1 MVEIFDPSKGR
12 FIVQDL
18 VGEVSLGAVDVE
30 CILALEN
37 HGLSAEGILG
47 EEGEDVKD
55 RVPPQFLSKTTGN
68 IVIDDLIVDITKNKS
83 ADVDFLRR
91 VVLMLLGIVLAPM
104 SSKTVPKQYY
114 ALVDD
119 VNRISKIN
127 WNAFTLRVQ
136 LDCLRNV
143 RKGKHLRQWPR
154 GNLALLQYLYWE
166 KVQPLEGECAFNPSL
181 SIEPLMRNWT
191 EAAASRRDK
200 FDYDHGRGRGNI
212 KIEDNITKEYRAQER
227 KVPEPEKPKM
237 KHAVGAAKKSKLT
250 SNADEMMNLIMKRC
264 MDYIR
269 SQMKEIPEQVAE
281 RLLEKLNQNGV
292 MYKPAAAAASG
303 NNDADLEVDS
313 FENGPPAKKEFVYKD
328 DSDGLEPVI
337 DLTQPDEPVGNQ
349 NNDDEEKIPAKLNVD
364 KTTKPTDECGATPE
378 NPWIVGNS
386 PRAESSDIDI
396 SASSIDRMVGKSKG
410 KKSAATAKEDD
421 VISGKRRRTVPKKF
435 ESPFKLDKPGK
446 RSARGTKP
454 SGNTTATRAL
464 FSDNDMEGSV
474 KDDLTPELIDAAVA
488 FVEAAARSEKNMT
501 KRVYYNERG
510 TSVTVESIRPIID
523 AYQTHLALRV
533 GHDRHLCP
541 AWRSKYLV
549 DRAKARDNPKPSK
562 YNMDSALSRAG
573 AVRRVLDE
581 YTVRDKSFIPLNVG
595 NTHWITVVMHN
606 RKKEFRVFDSLYP
619 LEFSHD
625 TVKALR
631 LAIAIDMEEANRIT
645 PGKYP
650 DVTKWPIIPQID
662 MPLQED
668 GNSCGLF
675 VIEIME
681 HWDGDRWTAD
691 FTQGTVNA
699 RRRRLIAELVLSPTN
714 TLECVKNKIRDIAK
728 KRKA

>member
-30 CILALEN
+30 CILAFEN
-37 HGLSAEGILG
+37 HGLSAVGILG

-55 RVPPQFLSKTTGN
+55 RVPPQFLSKTIGN
-68 IVIDDLIVDITKNKS
+68 IVIDVLIVDITKNKS
-83 ADVDFLRR
+83 ADDDFLRR
-91 VVLMLLGIVLAPM
+91 VVLVLLGTVLAPM

-119 VNRISKIN
+119 VKRISKIN
-127 WNAFTLRVQ
+127 WNAFTLRVL
-136 LDCLRNV
+136 LDCLRN
-143 RKGKHLRQWPR
+143 
-154 GNLALLQYLYWE
+154 YLYWE

-181 SIEPLMRNWT
+181 SMEPLMRNWT

-237 KHAVGAAKKSKLT
+237 KPAVGAAKKSKLA

-292 MYKPAAAAASG
+292 RYKPAAAAASG

-313 FENGPPAKKEFVYKD
+313 FEN
-328 DSDGLEPVI
+328 EPVI
-337 DLTQPDEPVGNQ
+337 DLTQPDEPVVNQ
-349 NNDDEEKIPAKLNVD
+349 NNDDEEKTPAKLNVD

-446 RSARGTKP
+446 RSAR
-454 SGNTTATRAL
+454 AL

-510 TSVTVESIRPIID
+510 TSVTVESIQP
-523 AYQTHLALRV
+523 THLALRV

-573 AVRRVLDE
+573 AVCRVLDE

-606 RKKEFRVFDSLYP
+606 LKKEFRVFDSLYP
-619 LEFSHD
+619 LEFSLD

-631 LAIAIDMEEANRIT
+631 LAIAIDMAEANLIT

-675 VIEIME
+675 VIEVME
-681 HWDGDRWTAD
+681 RWDGDRWTAD

-699 RRRRLIAELVLSPTN
+699 RRRRLVAELVLSPTN

-728 KRKA
+728 KSKA

>member
-1 MVEIFDPSKGR
+1 
-12 FIVQDL
+12 
-18 VGEVSLGAVDVE
+18 
-30 CILALEN
+30 
-37 HGLSAEGILG
+37 
-47 EEGEDVKD
+47 
-55 RVPPQFLSKTTGN
+55 
-68 IVIDDLIVDITKNKS
+68 
-83 ADVDFLRR
+83 
-91 VVLMLLGIVLAPM
+91 M
-104 SSKTVPKQYY
+104 SSKTIPKQYY

-119 VNRISKIN
+119 VKRISKIN
-127 WNAFTLRVQ
+127 WNAFTLRVL

-181 SIEPLMRNWT
+181 SMEPLMRNWT

-227 KVPEPEKPKM
+227 K
-237 KHAVGAAKKSKLT
+237 
-250 SNADEMMNLIMKRC
+250 
-264 MDYIR
+264 
-269 SQMKEIPEQVAE
+269 

-313 FENGPPAKKEFVYKD
+313 FEND
-328 DSDGLEPVI
+328 PVI
-337 DLTQPDEPVGNQ
+337 DLTQPDKPVVNQ
-349 NNDDEEKIPAKLNVD
+349 NNDDEEKTPAKLNVD

-396 SASSIDRMVGKSKG
+396 SAGSIDGMVGKSKG
-410 KKSAATAKEDD
+410 EKSAATAKEDD

-446 RSARGTKP
+446 RSAR
-454 SGNTTATRAL
+454 AL

-474 KDDLTPELIDAAVA
+474 KDDLTPELIDASVV

-606 RKKEFRVFDSLYP
+606 LKKEFRVFDSLYP
-619 LEFSHD
+619 LEFSLD

-631 LAIAIDMEEANRIT
+631 LAIAIDMEEANHIT

-675 VIEIME
+675 VIEVME
-681 HWDGDRWTAD
+681 RWDGDRWTAD

-699 RRRRLIAELVLSPTN
+699 RRRRLVAELVLSPTN

-728 KRKA
+728 KSKA

>member
-18 VGEVSLGAVDVE
+18 VDEVSLGAVDVE

-68 IVIDDLIVDITKNKS
+68 IIIDDLIVDITKNKS
-83 ADVDFLRR
+83 ADDDFLRR
-91 VVLMLLGIVLAPM
+91 VVLVLLGTVLAPM

-119 VNRISKIN
+119 VKRISKIN
-127 WNAFTLRVQ
+127 WNAFTLRVL

-143 RKGKHLRQWPR
+143 RIGKHLRQWPR
-154 GNLALLQYLYWE
+154 GNLALLPYLYWE

-181 SIEPLMRNWT
+181 SMEPLMRNWT

-200 FDYDHGRGRGNI
+200 FDYDQGRGRGNI

-237 KHAVGAAKKSKLT
+237 KPAVGAAKKSKLA
-250 SNADEMMNLIMKRC
+250 SNADEMMNLIMKRR

-292 MYKPAAAAASG
+292 MYEPAAAAASG

-313 FENGPPAKKEFVYKD
+313 FENGPPGKKEFVYKD
-328 DSDGLEPVI
+328 DSDGLEPVN
-337 DLTQPDEPVGNQ
+337 DLTQPDEPVVNQ
-349 NNDDEEKIPAKLNVD
+349 NNDDEEKTPAKLNVD

-396 SASSIDRMVGKSKG
+396 SASSIDRMV
-410 KKSAATAKEDD
+410 
-421 VISGKRRRTVPKKF
+421 
-435 ESPFKLDKPGK
+435 
-446 RSARGTKP
+446 
-454 SGNTTATRAL
+454 AL
-464 FSDNDMEGSV
+464 FSDNDMEGSI

-510 TSVTVESIRPIID
+510 TCVTVESIRPIID
-523 AYQTHLALRV
+523 AYQTHLALCV

-581 YTVRDKSFIPLNVG
+581 YTVRDK
-595 NTHWITVVMHN
+595 
-606 RKKEFRVFDSLYP
+606 
-619 LEFSHD
+619 
-625 TVKALR
+625 R

-662 MPLQED
+662 MPLQEG

-675 VIEIME
+675 VIEVME

-728 KRKA
+728 KSKA

>member
-1 MVEIFDPSKGR
+1 
-12 FIVQDL
+12 
-18 VGEVSLGAVDVE
+18 
-30 CILALEN
+30 
-37 HGLSAEGILG
+37 
-47 EEGEDVKD
+47 
-55 RVPPQFLSKTTGN
+55 
-68 IVIDDLIVDITKNKS
+68 
-83 ADVDFLRR
+83 
-91 VVLMLLGIVLAPM
+91 M
-104 SSKTVPKQYY
+104 STKTVPKQYY

-119 VNRISKIN
+119 VKRISKIN
-127 WNAFTLRVQ
+127 WNAFTLRVL
-136 LDCLRNV
+136 LDCLHNV

-181 SIEPLMRNWT
+181 SMEPLMRNWT

-200 FDYDHGRGRGNI
+200 FDYDQGRGRGNI
-212 KIEDNITKEYRAQER
+212 KIEDNITKEYRAPEH

-237 KHAVGAAKKSKLT
+237 KPAVGAAKKSKLA
-250 SNADEMMNLIMKRC
+250 SNADEMMNLIMKWC

-313 FENGPPAKKEFVYKD
+313 FENGPPEKKEFVYKD
-328 DSDGLEPVI
+328 DSDGLEP
-337 DLTQPDEPVGNQ
+337 
-349 NNDDEEKIPAKLNVD
+349 LNVD
-364 KTTKPTDECGATPE
+364 KTMKPTDECGATPE

-396 SASSIDRMVGKSKG
+396 STSSIDRMVGKSKG

-446 RSARGTKP
+446 RSA
-454 SGNTTATRAL
+454 RAL

-523 AYQTHLALRV
+523 AYQTHLVLRV

-573 AVRRVLDE
+573 AVRRFLDE

-595 NTHWITVVMHN
+595 NTYWITVVMHN

-619 LEFSHD
+619 LEFSLD

-631 LAIAIDMEEANRIT
+631 LAIAIDIEEANCIT
-645 PGKYP
+645 TRG
-650 DVTKWPIIPQID
+650 
-662 MPLQED
+662 
-668 GNSCGLF
+668 
-675 VIEIME
+675 
-681 HWDGDRWTAD
+681 R
-691 FTQGTVNA
+691 GTVNA
-699 RRRRLIAELVLSPTN
+699 RRRHLIAELVLSPTN
-714 TLECVKNKIRDIAK
+714 TLECVKNKICDIAK
-728 KRKA
+728 KSKA

>member
-83 ADVDFLRR
+83 ADDYFLRR
-91 VVLMLLGIVLAPM
+91 VVLVLLGTVLAPM
-104 SSKTVPKQYY
+104 SSKTIPKQYY

-119 VNRISKIN
+119 VKRISKIN
-127 WNAFTLRVQ
+127 WNAFTLPVL

-181 SIEPLMRNWT
+181 SMEPLMRNWT

-237 KHAVGAAKKSKLT
+237 KPAVGAAKKSKLA
-250 SNADEMMNLIMKRC
+250 SNADEMMNLILKRC

-313 FENGPPAKKEFVYKD
+313 FENGPPEKKEFVYKD

-337 DLTQPDEPVGNQ
+337 NLTQPDEPVVNQ
-349 NNDDEEKIPAKLNVD
+349 NNDDEEKTPAKLNVD

-378 NPWIVGNS
+378 NPWIV
-386 PRAESSDIDI
+386 
-396 SASSIDRMVGKSKG
+396 
-410 KKSAATAKEDD
+410 
-421 VISGKRRRTVPKKF
+421 
-435 ESPFKLDKPGK
+435 
-446 RSARGTKP
+446 
-454 SGNTTATRAL
+454 AL

-474 KDDLTPELIDAAVA
+474 KDDLTLELIDAAVA

-573 AVRRVLDE
+573 AVRRVLHE

-619 LEFSHD
+619 LEFSLD

-675 VIEIME
+675 VIEVME

-728 KRKA
+728 KSKA

>member
-1 MVEIFDPSKGR
+1 MLQIPSLKMRTLLIRYMVEIFDPSKGR

-68 IVIDDLIVDITKNKS
+68 IVINDLIVDITKNKS
-83 ADVDFLRR
+83 ADDDFLRR
-91 VVLMLLGIVLAPM
+91 VVLALLGTVLAPM

-119 VNRISKIN
+119 VKRISKIN
-127 WNAFTLRVQ
+127 WNAFTLRVL

-154 GNLALLQYLYWE
+154 GNLALLQYMYWE
-166 KVQPLEGECAFNPSL
+166 KVQPLKGECAFNPSL
-181 SIEPLMRNWT
+181 SMEPLMRNWT

-200 FDYDHGRGRGNI
+200 FDYDQGRGRGNI

-237 KHAVGAAKKSKLT
+237 KPAVGAAKKSKLA

-269 SQMKEIPEQVAE
+269 SEMKEIPEQV

-303 NNDADLEVDS
+303 NNDADLE
-313 FENGPPAKKEFVYKD
+313 
-328 DSDGLEPVI
+328 
-337 DLTQPDEPVGNQ
+337 PDEPVVNQ
-349 NNDDEEKIPAKLNVD
+349 NNDDEEKTPAKLNVD

-421 VISGKRRRTVPKKF
+421 FISGKCRRTVPKKF

-446 RSARGTKP
+446 RSARTKP

-510 TSVTVESIRPIID
+510 TSVTVERIRPVLEHTWLADDVID

-562 YNMDSALSRAG
+562 YNMDTALSRAG
-573 AVRRVLDE
+573 AVHRVLDE

-595 NTHWITVVMHN
+595 NTHWITMVMHN
-606 RKKEFRVFDSLYP
+606 RMKEFRVFDSLYP
-619 LEFSHD
+619 LEFSLD

-662 MPLQED
+662 MPPQED

-675 VIEIME
+675 MIEVME

-691 FTQGTVNA
+691 FTQGAVNA

-728 KRKA
+728 KSKA

>member
-1 MVEIFDPSKGR
+1 M
-12 FIVQDL
+12 
-18 VGEVSLGAVDVE
+18 DVE

-68 IVIDDLIVDITKNKS
+68 IVTKNKS
-83 ADVDFLRR
+83 ADDNFLRR
-91 VVLMLLGIVLAPM
+91 VVLVLLGTVLAPM

-114 ALVDD
+114 TLVDD
-119 VNRISKIN
+119 VKRISKIN
-127 WNAFTLRVQ
+127 WNAFTLRV
-136 LDCLRNV
+136 LMDCLRNV

-154 GNLALLQYLYWE
+154 GNLALLQYVYWE

-181 SIEPLMRNWT
+181 SMEPLMRNWT

-200 FDYDHGRGRGNI
+200 FDYDHDRGLGNI

-237 KHAVGAAKKSKLT
+237 KPAVGAAKKSKLA
-250 SNADEMMNLIMKRC
+250 SNTDEMMNLIMKRC

-313 FENGPPAKKEFVYKD
+313 FEN
-328 DSDGLEPVI
+328 EPVI
-337 DLTQPDEPVGNQ
+337 DLTQPDEPIVNQ
-349 NNDDEEKIPAKLNVD
+349 NNDDEEKTPAKLNVD

-421 VISGKRRRTVPKKF
+421 VISGKRRRTIPKKF

-446 RSARGTKP
+446 RSAR
-454 SGNTTATRAL
+454 AL
-464 FSDNDMEGSV
+464 FSDNDMEGFV

-488 FVEAAARSEKNMT
+488 FVEAAARPENNMT

-510 TSVTVESIRPIID
+510 TSVSPMKIK
-523 AYQTHLALRV
+523 
-533 GHDRHLCP
+533 C
-541 AWRSKYLV
+541 S
-549 DRAKARDNPKPSK
+549 
-562 YNMDSALSRAG
+562 MSRAG

-606 RKKEFRVFDSLYP
+606 LKKEFRVFDSLYP
-619 LEFSHD
+619 LEFSLD

-675 VIEIME
+675 VIEVME
-681 HWDGDRWTAD
+681 RWDGDRWTAD
-691 FTQGTVNA
+691 FTQGTINA
-699 RRRRLIAELVLSPTN
+699 RRRRLVAELVLSPTN

-728 KRKA
+728 KSKA

>member
-1 MVEIFDPSKGR
+1 MVEIFDPSKDR

-37 HGLSAEGILG
+37 HRLSAEGILG

-83 ADVDFLRR
+83 ADDDFLRR
-91 VVLMLLGIVLAPM
+91 VVLVLLGTVLAPM

-119 VNRISKIN
+119 VKRISKIN
-127 WNAFTLRVQ
+127 WNAFTLRVL

-181 SIEPLMRNWT
+181 SMEPLMRNWT

-212 KIEDNITKEYRAQER
+212 KIEDNITKEYRARER

-237 KHAVGAAKKSKLT
+237 KPAVGAAKKSKLA
-250 SNADEMMNLIMKRC
+250 SNADEMMNLIMKWC

-313 FENGPPAKKEFVYKD
+313 FEN
-328 DSDGLEPVI
+328 EPVI
-337 DLTQPDEPVGNQ
+337 DLTQPDEPVVNQ
-349 NNDDEEKIPAKLNVD
+349 NNDDEEKTPAKLNVD

-378 NPWIVGNS
+378 NPWIV
-386 PRAESSDIDI
+386 
-396 SASSIDRMVGKSKG
+396 
-410 KKSAATAKEDD
+410 
-421 VISGKRRRTVPKKF
+421 
-435 ESPFKLDKPGK
+435 
-446 RSARGTKP
+446 
-454 SGNTTATRAL
+454 AL

-474 KDDLTPELIDAAVA
+474 KDDLTPELTDASVA

-606 RKKEFRVFDSLYP
+606 LKKEFRVFDSLYP
-619 LEFSHD
+619 LEFSLD

-675 VIEIME
+675 VIEVME
-681 HWDGDRWTAD
+681 RWDGDRWNAD

-699 RRRRLIAELVLSPTN
+699 RRTRLVAELVLSPTN

-728 KRKA
+728 KSKA

>member
-55 RVPPQFLSKTTGN
+55 RVPPQFLSKTT
-68 IVIDDLIVDITKNKS
+68 
-83 ADVDFLRR
+83 
-91 VVLMLLGIVLAPM
+91 VLAPM

-119 VNRISKIN
+119 VKRISKIN
-127 WNAFTLRVQ
+127 WNAFTLRVL

-143 RKGKHLRQWPR
+143 RKGKHLRQWTR

-181 SIEPLMRNWT
+181 SMEPLMRNWT

-200 FDYDHGRGRGNI
+200 FDYDQSRGRGNI

-227 KVPEPEKPKM
+227 K
-237 KHAVGAAKKSKLT
+237 
-250 SNADEMMNLIMKRC
+250 
-264 MDYIR
+264 
-269 SQMKEIPEQVAE
+269 

-292 MYKPAAAAASG
+292 MYKPAAAAASD

-313 FENGPPAKKEFVYKD
+313 LENGPP
-328 DSDGLEPVI
+328 
-337 DLTQPDEPVGNQ
+337 
-349 NNDDEEKIPAKLNVD
+349 EKRRIRKTPAKLNVD

-410 KKSAATAKEDD
+410 KKYAATAKEDD
-421 VISGKRRRTVPKKF
+421 FISGKRRRTVPKKF

-446 RSARGTKP
+446 RSA
-454 SGNTTATRAL
+454 RAL

-510 TSVTVESIRPIID
+510 TSVTVERIRPVID

-619 LEFSHD
+619 LEFSLD

-662 MPLQED
+662 MPPQED

-675 VIEIME
+675 VIEVME

-691 FTQGTVNA
+691 FTQGTVNT

-728 KRKA
+728 KSKA

>member
-1 MVEIFDPSKGR
+1 MLQIPSLKMRTLLIRYMVEIFDPSKGR

-83 ADVDFLRR
+83 ADDDFLRR
-91 VVLMLLGIVLAPM
+91 VVLVLLGTVLAPM
-104 SSKTVPKQYY
+104 SSKTIPKQYY

-119 VNRISKIN
+119 VKRISKIN
-127 WNAFTLRVQ
+127 WNAFTLRVL

-181 SIEPLMRNWT
+181 SMEPLMRNWT

-200 FDYDHGRGRGNI
+200 FDYDQGCGRGNI
-212 KIEDNITKEYRAQER
+212 KIEDNITKEYRAHER

-237 KHAVGAAKKSKLT
+237 KPAVGAAKKSKLA
-250 SNADEMMNLIMKRC
+250 SNADEMMNLIMKQC

-281 RLLEKLNQNGV
+281 K
-292 MYKPAAAAASG
+292 
-303 NNDADLEVDS
+303 
-313 FENGPPAKKEFVYKD
+313 
-328 DSDGLEPVI
+328 
-337 DLTQPDEPVGNQ
+337 T
-349 NNDDEEKIPAKLNVD
+349 PAKLNVD
-364 KTTKPTDECGATPE
+364 KTTKPTDECGATLE

-435 ESPFKLDKPGK
+435 ESPFKLDKPDK

-464 FSDNDMEGSV
+464 FSGNDMEGSV
-474 KDDLTPELIDAAVA
+474 KDDLTSELIDAAVA

-619 LEFSHD
+619 LEFSLD
-625 TVKALR
+625 TVKAL
-631 LAIAIDMEEANRIT
+631 
-645 PGKYP
+645 
-650 DVTKWPIIPQID
+650 
-662 MPLQED
+662 
-668 GNSCGLF
+668 
-675 VIEIME
+675 
-681 HWDGDRWTAD
+681 
-691 FTQGTVNA
+691 GTVNA

-714 TLECVKNKIRDIAK
+714 TLDCVKNKIRDIAK
-728 KRKA
+728 KSKA

>member
-83 ADVDFLRR
+83 ADDDFLRR
-91 VVLMLLGIVLAPM
+91 VVLVLLGTVLAPM
-104 SSKTVPKQYY
+104 SSKTIPKQYY

-119 VNRISKIN
+119 VKRISKIN
-127 WNAFTLRVQ
+127 WNAFTLRVL

-166 KVQPLEGECAFNPSL
+166 KVQPLERECACNPSL
-181 SIEPLMRNWT
+181 SMEPLMRNWT

-200 FDYDHGRGRGNI
+200 FDYDQGRGRGNI

-237 KHAVGAAKKSKLT
+237 KPAVGAAKKSKLA
-250 SNADEMMNLIMKRC
+250 SNADEMMNLIMKQC

-313 FENGPPAKKEFVYKD
+313 FENGPPEKKEFVYKD

-337 DLTQPDEPVGNQ
+337 DLTQPNEPVVNQ
-349 NNDDEEKIPAKLNVD
+349 NNDDEEKTPAKLNVD

-446 RSARGTKP
+446 RSAR
-454 SGNTTATRAL
+454 AL

-474 KDDLTPELIDAAVA
+474 KDDLTSELIDAAVA

-619 LEFSHD
+619 LEFSLD
-625 TVKALR
+625 TVKAL
-631 LAIAIDMEEANRIT
+631 
-645 PGKYP
+645 
-650 DVTKWPIIPQID
+650 ID

-675 VIEIME
+675 VIEVME

-714 TLECVKNKIRDIAK
+714 TLDCVKNKIRDIAK
-728 KRKA
+728 KSKA

>member
-37 HGLSAEGILG
+37 HGLSVEGILG

-83 ADVDFLRR
+83 ADDDFLRR
-91 VVLMLLGIVLAPM
+91 VVLVLLGTVLAPM
-104 SSKTVPKQYY
+104 SSKT
-114 ALVDD
+114 
-119 VNRISKIN
+119 
-127 WNAFTLRVQ
+127 
-136 LDCLRNV
+136 
-143 RKGKHLRQWPR
+143 
-154 GNLALLQYLYWE
+154 YLYWE
-166 KVQPLEGECAFNPSL
+166 KVQPLEGECAFNPNL
-181 SIEPLMRNWT
+181 SMEPLMRNWT

-200 FDYDHGRGRGNI
+200 FDYDQGRGRGNI
-212 KIEDNITKEYRAQER
+212 KIEDNITKDYRAQER

-237 KHAVGAAKKSKLT
+237 KPAVGAAKKSKLA

-313 FENGPPAKKEFVYKD
+313 FEN
-328 DSDGLEPVI
+328 EPVI
-337 DLTQPDEPVGNQ
+337 DLTQPDEPVVNQ
-349 NNDDEEKIPAKLNVD
+349 NNDDEEKTPAKLNVD

-421 VISGKRRRTVPKKF
+421 VISGKRRRTVPKNF

-446 RSARGTKP
+446 RSARG
-454 SGNTTATRAL
+454 SG
-464 FSDNDMEGSV
+464 

-573 AVRRVLDE
+573 AVPRVLDE

-606 RKKEFRVFDSLYP
+606 LKKEFRVFDSLYP
-619 LEFSHD
+619 LEFSLD

-675 VIEIME
+675 VIEVME
-681 HWDGDRWTAD
+681 RWDGDRWTAD
-691 FTQGTVNA
+691 FTQGTINA
-699 RRRRLIAELVLSPTN
+699 RRRRLSPSWFSRLPTRLN
-714 TLECVKNKIRDIAK
+714 V
-728 KRKA
+728 

>member
-30 CILALEN
+30 CILAFEN
-37 HGLSAEGILG
+37 HGLSAVGILG

-55 RVPPQFLSKTTGN
+55 RVPPQFLSKTIGN
-68 IVIDDLIVDITKNKS
+68 IVIDVLIVDITKNKS
-83 ADVDFLRR
+83 ADDDFLRR
-91 VVLMLLGIVLAPM
+91 VVLVLLGTVLAPM

-119 VNRISKIN
+119 VKRISKIN
-127 WNAFTLRVQ
+127 WNAFTLRVL

-143 RKGKHLRQWPR
+143 RKGKHLRQWSR

-181 SIEPLMRNWT
+181 SMEPLMRNWT

-227 KVPEPEKPKM
+227 KVPEPEKPKN
-237 KHAVGAAKKSKLT
+237 KPAVGTAKKSKLA

-292 MYKPAAAAASG
+292 RYKPAAAAASG

-313 FENGPPAKKEFVYKD
+313 FEN
-328 DSDGLEPVI
+328 EPVI
-337 DLTQPDEPVGNQ
+337 DLTQPDEPVVNQ
-349 NNDDEEKIPAKLNVD
+349 NNDDEEKTPAKLNVD

-378 NPWIVGNS
+378 NPWNVGNS

-446 RSARGTKP
+446 RSAR
-454 SGNTTATRAL
+454 AL

-510 TSVTVESIRPIID
+510 TSVTVESIQP
-523 AYQTHLALRV
+523 THLALRV

-573 AVRRVLDE
+573 AVCRVLDE

-606 RKKEFRVFDSLYP
+606 LKKEFRVFDSLYP
-619 LEFSHD
+619 LEFSLD

-631 LAIAIDMEEANRIT
+631 LAIAIDMAEANLIT

-675 VIEIME
+675 VIEVME
-681 HWDGDRWTAD
+681 RWDGDRWTAD

-699 RRRRLIAELVLSPTN
+699 RRRRLVAELVLSPTN

-728 KRKA
+728 KSKA

>member
-1 MVEIFDPSKGR
+1 
-12 FIVQDL
+12 
-18 VGEVSLGAVDVE
+18 
-30 CILALEN
+30 
-37 HGLSAEGILG
+37 
-47 EEGEDVKD
+47 
-55 RVPPQFLSKTTGN
+55 
-68 IVIDDLIVDITKNKS
+68 
-83 ADVDFLRR
+83 
-91 VVLMLLGIVLAPM
+91 M

-119 VNRISKIN
+119 VKRISKIN
-127 WNAFTLRVQ
+127 WNAFTLRVL

-143 RKGKHLRQWPR
+143 RKGKHLHQWPR

-181 SIEPLMRNWT
+181 SMEPLMRNWT
-191 EAAASRRDK
+191 GAAASRRDK

-212 KIEDNITKEYRAQER
+212 KKT
-227 KVPEPEKPKM
+227 
-237 KHAVGAAKKSKLT
+237 
-250 SNADEMMNLIMKRC
+250 
-264 MDYIR
+264 
-269 SQMKEIPEQVAE
+269 
-281 RLLEKLNQNGV
+281 
-292 MYKPAAAAASG
+292 
-303 NNDADLEVDS
+303 
-313 FENGPPAKKEFVYKD
+313 
-328 DSDGLEPVI
+328 
-337 DLTQPDEPVGNQ
+337 
-349 NNDDEEKIPAKLNVD
+349 PAKLNVD

-421 VISGKRRRTVPKKF
+421 VISGKCRRTVPKKF

-474 KDDLTPELIDAAVA
+474 KDNLTPELIDAAVA

-549 DRAKARDNPKPSK
+549 DRAKARDNPKPLK

-581 YTVRDKSFIPLNVG
+581 YTVRDKSFTPLNVG

-606 RKKEFRVFDSLYP
+606 LQKEFRVFDSLYP
-619 LEFSHD
+619 IEFSLD
-625 TVKALR
+625 TVKAL
-631 LAIAIDMEEANRIT
+631 
-645 PGKYP
+645 
-650 DVTKWPIIPQID
+650 
-662 MPLQED
+662 
-668 GNSCGLF
+668 
-675 VIEIME
+675 
-681 HWDGDRWTAD
+681 
-691 FTQGTVNA
+691 GTINA
-699 RRRRLIAELVLSPTN
+699 RRRRLVAELVLSPTN
-714 TLECVKNKIRDIAK
+714 TLECVKNKIRDTAK
-728 KRKA
+728 KSKA

>member
-83 ADVDFLRR
+83 AAEDFLRR
-91 VVLMLLGIVLAPM
+91 VVLVLLGTVLAPM

-119 VNRISKIN
+119 VKRISKIN
-127 WNAFTLRVQ
+127 WNAFILRVL

-181 SIEPLMRNWT
+181 SMEPLMRNWT

-200 FDYDHGRGRGNI
+200 FDYDQGRGRGNI
-212 KIEDNITKEYRAQER
+212 K
-227 KVPEPEKPKM
+227 
-237 KHAVGAAKKSKLT
+237 
-250 SNADEMMNLIMKRC
+250 
-264 MDYIR
+264 
-269 SQMKEIPEQVAE
+269 

-303 NNDADLEVDS
+303 NNDADLE
-313 FENGPPAKKEFVYKD
+313 
-328 DSDGLEPVI
+328 
-337 DLTQPDEPVGNQ
+337 PDEPVVNQ
-349 NNDDEEKIPAKLNVD
+349 NNDDEEKTPAKLNVD

-435 ESPFKLDKPGK
+435 ESPFKLDKPDK
-446 RSARGTKP
+446 RSA
-454 SGNTTATRAL
+454 RAL

-619 LEFSHD
+619 LEFSLD

-675 VIEIME
+675 VIEVME

-714 TLECVKNKIRDIAK
+714 MLECVKNKIRDIAK
-728 KRKA
+728 KSKA

>member
-37 HGLSAEGILG
+37 HGLSVEGILG

-68 IVIDDLIVDITKNKS
+68 IVIDDLIVDIIKNKS
-83 ADVDFLRR
+83 ADDDFLRR
-91 VVLMLLGIVLAPM
+91 VVLVLLGTVLAPM

-119 VNRISKIN
+119 VKRISKIN
-127 WNAFTLRVQ
+127 WNAFTLR
-136 LDCLRNV
+136 
-143 RKGKHLRQWPR
+143 
-154 GNLALLQYLYWE
+154 YLYWE

-181 SIEPLMRNWT
+181 SMEPLMRNWT
-191 EAAASRRDK
+191 EATASRRDK

-212 KIEDNITKEYRAQER
+212 KIEDNITKEYRAQEH

-237 KHAVGAAKKSKLT
+237 KPAVGAAKKSK
-250 SNADEMMNLIMKRC
+250 
-264 MDYIR
+264 
-269 SQMKEIPEQVAE
+269 
-281 RLLEKLNQNGV
+281 LLEKLNQNGV

-313 FENGPPAKKEFVYKD
+313 FENGPPEKKEFMYKD

-337 DLTQPDEPVGNQ
+337 DLTQPDEPVVNQ
-349 NNDDEEKIPAKLNVD
+349 NNDDEEKTPAKLNVD
-364 KTTKPTDECGATPE
+364 RTTKPTDECGATPE

-386 PRAESSDIDI
+386 PRAESSDINI

-446 RSARGTKP
+446 QSA
-454 SGNTTATRAL
+454 RAL

-573 AVRRVLDE
+573 AVCRVLDE

-606 RKKEFRVFDSLYP
+606 LKKEFRVFDSLYS
-619 LEFSHD
+619 LEFSLD
-625 TVKALR
+625 SVKALR

-675 VIEIME
+675 VIEVME
-681 HWDGDRWTAD
+681 RWDGDRWTAD

-699 RRRRLIAELVLSPTN
+699 RRRRLVAELVLSPTN

-728 KRKA
+728 KSKA

>member
-1 MVEIFDPSKGR
+1 MRKLLIRYMVEIFDPSKGR

-37 HGLSAEGILG
+37 HGLSAEGILS

-55 RVPPQFLSKTTGN
+55 RVPPQFLSKTTCN
-68 IVIDDLIVDITKNKS
+68 IVNDDLIVDITKNKS
-83 ADVDFLRR
+83 ADDDFLRR
-91 VVLMLLGIVLAPM
+91 VVLVLLGTVLAPM

-119 VNRISKIN
+119 VKRISKIN
-127 WNAFTLRVQ
+127 WNAFTLRV
-136 LDCLRNV
+136 LLNCLHNV

-181 SIEPLMRNWT
+181 SMEHLMRNWT

-200 FDYDHGRGRGNI
+200 FDYDHDRGRGNI
-212 KIEDNITKEYRAQER
+212 KIEDNITKDYREQER

-237 KHAVGAAKKSKLT
+237 KPAVGAAKKSKLA
-250 SNADEMMNLIMKRC
+250 SNADEMMKLIMKRC
-264 MDYIR
+264 MDYIH
-269 SQMKEIPEQVAE
+269 SQMKEIPDQVAE
-281 RLLEKLNQNGV
+281 RLLEKLDQNGV
-292 MYKPAAAAASG
+292 MYKPAAAMAFG
-303 NNDADLEVDS
+303 NNDADKEVDS
-313 FENGPPAKKEFVYKD
+313 FDN
-328 DSDGLEPVI
+328 EPVI
-337 DLTQPDEPVGNQ
+337 DLTQPDELVGNQ
-349 NNDDEEKIPAKLNVD
+349 NNDDEEKTSAKLNVD
-364 KTTKPTDECGATPE
+364 KTTNSTDECGATPE
-378 NPWIVGNS
+378 NPWIIGNS

-396 SASSIDRMVGKSKG
+396 SASSIDRMVGKRKG

-435 ESPFKLDKPGK
+435 ESPFALDKPSK
-446 RSARGTKP
+446 RNA
-454 SGNTTATRAL
+454 RAL
-464 FSDNDMEGSV
+464 FSDHDVEGSV
-474 KDDLTPELIDAAVA
+474 KDDLTPELIDTAIT
-488 FVEAAARSEKNMT
+488 FVEAADRSEKNMT

-523 AYQTHLALRV
+523 AYQTHLALRIS
-533 GHDRHLCP
+533 HDRYLCL

-573 AVRRVLDE
+573 A
-581 YTVRDKSFIPLNVG
+581 SFIPLNVG

-606 RKKEFRVFDSLYP
+606 CKKEFRVFDSLYP
-619 LEFSHD
+619 LEFSLD

-631 LAIAIDMEEANRIT
+631 LALAIDMEEANRIT

-650 DVTKWPIIPQID
+650 DVTKWPITAQMD
-662 MPLQED
+662 MPQQED
-668 GNSCGLF
+668 GNSCGLL
-675 VIEIME
+675 VIEVME
-681 HWDGDRWTAD
+681 HWDGERWTTD
-691 FTQGTVNA
+691 FTQNMVNA
-699 RRRRLIAELVLSPTN
+699 RRRRLVTELVLSPTN

-728 KRKA
+728 KRKV

>member
-1 MVEIFDPSKGR
+1 MLQIPSLKMRTLLIRYMVEIFDPSKGR

-18 VGEVSLGAVDVE
+18 VGEVYLGAVDVE

-55 RVPPQFLSKTTGN
+55 RVLPQFLSKTTGN

-83 ADVDFLRR
+83 ADDDFLRR
-91 VVLMLLGIVLAPM
+91 VVLVLLGTVLAPM

-114 ALVDD
+114 TLVDD
-119 VNRISKIN
+119 VQRISKIN
-127 WNAFTLRVQ
+127 WNAFTLRVL

-166 KVQPLEGECAFNPSL
+166 KIQPLEGECAFNPSL
-181 SIEPLMRNWT
+181 SMEPLMRNWT

-200 FDYDHGRGRGNI
+200 FDYDQGHGRGNI

-237 KHAVGAAKKSKLT
+237 KPAVGAAKKSKLA

-269 SQMKEIPEQVAE
+269 NQMKEIPEQVAE

-303 NNDADLEVDS
+303 NNDADLE
-313 FENGPPAKKEFVYKD
+313 
-328 DSDGLEPVI
+328 
-337 DLTQPDEPVGNQ
+337 PDEPVVNQ
-349 NNDDEEKIPAKLNVD
+349 NNDDEEKTPAKLNVD

-378 NPWIVGNS
+378 NPWIV
-386 PRAESSDIDI
+386 
-396 SASSIDRMVGKSKG
+396 
-410 KKSAATAKEDD
+410 
-421 VISGKRRRTVPKKF
+421 
-435 ESPFKLDKPGK
+435 
-446 RSARGTKP
+446 
-454 SGNTTATRAL
+454 AL

-488 FVEAAARSEKNMT
+488 FVEAAARFEKNMT

-541 AWRSKYLV
+541 AWR
-549 DRAKARDNPKPSK
+549 
-562 YNMDSALSRAG
+562 
-573 AVRRVLDE
+573 VLDE

-606 RKKEFRVFDSLYP
+606 RKEFRVFDSLYP
-619 LEFSHD
+619 LEFSLD

-675 VIEIME
+675 VIEVME

>member
-1 MVEIFDPSKGR
+1 MVEIFDPRKGR

-83 ADVDFLRR
+83 ANNDFLRR
-91 VVLMLLGIVLAPM
+91 VVLVLLGTVLAPM

-119 VNRISKIN
+119 VKHISKIN
-127 WNAFTLRVQ
+127 WNAFTLRVL

-143 RKGKHLRQWPR
+143 RRGKHLRQWPR
-154 GNLALLQYLYWE
+154 GNLALMQYLYWK

-181 SIEPLMRNWT
+181 SMEPLMRNWT

-200 FDYDHGRGRGNI
+200 FHYDHGRGRGNI

-237 KHAVGAAKKSKLT
+237 KPDVGAAKKSKLA

-303 NNDADLEVDS
+303 NNDADLE
-313 FENGPPAKKEFVYKD
+313 
-328 DSDGLEPVI
+328 
-337 DLTQPDEPVGNQ
+337 PDEPVVNQ
-349 NNDDEEKIPAKLNVD
+349 NNDDEEKTPAKLNVD

-410 KKSAATAKEDD
+410 KKSAATTKEDD

-446 RSARGTKP
+446 RSAR
-454 SGNTTATRAL
+454 AL
-464 FSDNDMEGSV
+464 FSDNDMEGFV

-523 AYQTHLALRV
+523 AYQTHLALRI
-533 GHDRHLCP
+533 GHDWHLCP

-549 DRAKARDNPKPSK
+549 DRAKARDNPKPWK
-562 YNMDSALSRAG
+562 YNRDSALSRAG

-581 YTVRDKSFIPLNVG
+581 YTIRDKSFIPLNVG

-606 RKKEFRVFDSLYP
+606 LKKEFRVFDSLYP
-619 LEFSHD
+619 LEFSLD
-625 TVKALR
+625 TVKALE
-631 LAIAIDMEEANRIT
+631 LL
-645 PGKYP
+645 
-650 DVTKWPIIPQID
+650 WP
-662 MPLQED
+662 
-668 GNSCGLF
+668 F
-675 VIEIME
+675 VIEVME
-681 HWDGDRWTAD
+681 RWDGDRWTAD

-699 RRRRLIAELVLSPTN
+699 RRRRLVAELVLSPTN

-728 KRKA
+728 KSKA

>member
-83 ADVDFLRR
+83 ADDDFLRR
-91 VVLMLLGIVLAPM
+91 VVLVLLGTVLAPM

-119 VNRISKIN
+119 VKRISKIN
-127 WNAFTLRVQ
+127 WNAFTLRVL

-181 SIEPLMRNWT
+181 SMEPLMRNWT

-200 FDYDHGRGRGNI
+200 FDYDQGRGRGNI

-237 KHAVGAAKKSKLT
+237 KPAVGAAKKSKLA

-313 FENGPPAKKEFVYKD
+313 FENGPPEKKEFVYKD

-337 DLTQPDEPVGNQ
+337 DLTQPDEPVVNQ
-349 NNDDEEKIPAKLNVD
+349 NNDDEEKTPAKLNVD

-378 NPWIVGNS
+378 NPWIVGSS

-396 SASSIDRMVGKSKG
+396 STSSIDRMVGKSKG

-446 RSARGTKP
+446 RSARG
-454 SGNTTATRAL
+454 
-464 FSDNDMEGSV
+464 SV

-488 FVEAAARSEKNMT
+488 FVEAAARCEKNMT

-510 TSVTVESIRPIID
+510 TSVTVESIRHIID

-619 LEFSHD
+619 LEFSLD

-675 VIEIME
+675 VIEVME

-714 TLECVKNKIRDIAK
+714 TLECVKNKICDIAK
-728 KRKA
+728 KSKA

>member
-83 ADVDFLRR
+83 ADDDFLRR
-91 VVLMLLGIVLAPM
+91 VVLVLLRTVLAPM

-119 VNRISKIN
+119 VKRISKIN
-127 WNAFTLRVQ
+127 WNAFTLRVL

-166 KVQPLEGECAFNPSL
+166 KVQPLEGECAFNSSL
-181 SIEPLMRNWT
+181 SMESLMRNWT

-200 FDYDHGRGRGNI
+200 FDYDQGRGRGNI

-237 KHAVGAAKKSKLT
+237 KPAVGAAKKSKLA

-303 NNDADLEVDS
+303 NNDADLE
-313 FENGPPAKKEFVYKD
+313 
-328 DSDGLEPVI
+328 
-337 DLTQPDEPVGNQ
+337 
-349 NNDDEEKIPAKLNVD
+349 NNDDEEKTPAKLNVD

-446 RSARGTKP
+446 RSAR
-454 SGNTTATRAL
+454 
-464 FSDNDMEGSV
+464 
-474 KDDLTPELIDAAVA
+474 
-488 FVEAAARSEKNMT
+488 AARSEKNMT

-523 AYQTHLALRV
+523 AYQTHLALRI

-595 NTHWITVVMHN
+595 NTHWITMVMHN
-606 RKKEFRVFDSLYP
+606 HKKEFRVFDSLYP
-619 LEFSHD
+619 LEFSLD

-675 VIEIME
+675 VIEVME

-728 KRKA
+728 KSKA

>member
-1 MVEIFDPSKGR
+1 MRTLLIRYMVEIFDPSKGR

-83 ADVDFLRR
+83 ADDNFLRR
-91 VVLMLLGIVLAPM
+91 VVLVLLGTVLAPM

-119 VNRISKIN
+119 VKRISKIN
-127 WNAFTLRVQ
+127 WNAFTLRVL

-143 RKGKHLRQWPR
+143 TKGKHLRQWPR

-181 SIEPLMRNWT
+181 SMEPLMRNWT

-200 FDYDHGRGRGNI
+200 FDYDQGRGRGNI

-237 KHAVGAAKKSKLT
+237 KPTVGAAKKSKLA

-269 SQMKEIPEQVAE
+269 SEMKEIPEQVAE

-292 MYKPAAAAASG
+292 MYKPAAATASG

-313 FENGPPAKKEFVYKD
+313 FENGPPEKKEFVYKD

-337 DLTQPDEPVGNQ
+337 DLTQPDEPVVNQ
-349 NNDDEEKIPAKLNVD
+349 NNDDEEKTPAKLNVD

-386 PRAESSDIDI
+386 PRAESSDIGI

-435 ESPFKLDKPGK
+435 ESPFKLDKP
-446 RSARGTKP
+446 
-454 SGNTTATRAL
+454 AL

-488 FVEAAARSEKNMT
+488 FVEVAARSKKNMT

-510 TSVTVESIRPIID
+510 TSVTVERIRPVID

-573 AVRRVLDE
+573 AVRRVLDD

-606 RKKEFRVFDSLYP
+606 SKKEFRVFDSLYP
-619 LEFSHD
+619 LEFSLD

-662 MPLQED
+662 MPPQED

-675 VIEIME
+675 VIEVME

-691 FTQGTVNA
+691 FTQGRVNA

-728 KRKA
+728 KSKA

>member
-1 MVEIFDPSKGR
+1 MLQIPSLKMRTLLIRYMVEIFDPSKGR

-47 EEGEDVKD
+47 EEGEDVKG

-83 ADVDFLRR
+83 ADDDFLRR
-91 VVLMLLGIVLAPM
+91 VVLVLLGTVLAPM

-119 VNRISKIN
+119 VKRISKIN
-127 WNAFTLRVQ
+127 WNAFTLRVL

-181 SIEPLMRNWT
+181 SMEPLMRNWT

-237 KHAVGAAKKSKLT
+237 KPAVGAAKKSKLA

-269 SQMKEIPEQVAE
+269 SQMKEIPEQLAE
-281 RLLEKLNQNGV
+281 E
-292 MYKPAAAAASG
+292 
-303 NNDADLEVDS
+303 
-313 FENGPPAKKEFVYKD
+313 
-328 DSDGLEPVI
+328 
-337 DLTQPDEPVGNQ
+337 T
-349 NNDDEEKIPAKLNVD
+349 PAKLNVD

-510 TSVTVESIRPIID
+510 TSVTVESIRPVLEHTWLADDIID

-541 AWRSKYLV
+541 AWRSKYLI

-606 RKKEFRVFDSLYP
+606 LKKEFRVFDSLYP
-619 LEFSHD
+619 LEFSLD
-625 TVKALR
+625 TVKAL
-631 LAIAIDMEEANRIT
+631 
-645 PGKYP
+645 
-650 DVTKWPIIPQID
+650 
-662 MPLQED
+662 
-668 GNSCGLF
+668 
-675 VIEIME
+675 
-681 HWDGDRWTAD
+681 
-691 FTQGTVNA
+691 GTVNA
-699 RRRRLIAELVLSPTN
+699 RRRRLVAELVL
-714 TLECVKNKIRDIAK
+714 
-728 KRKA
+728 

>member
-37 HGLSAEGILG
+37 HRLSTEGILG

-68 IVIDDLIVDITKNKS
+68 IVIDDLIVDITKNKF
-83 ADVDFLRR
+83 ANDDFLRR
-91 VVLMLLGIVLAPM
+91 VVLVLLGTVLAPM

-119 VNRISKIN
+119 VKRISKIN
-127 WNAFTLRVQ
+127 WNAFTLRVL

-154 GNLALLQYLYWE
+154 GNLALLQ
-166 KVQPLEGECAFNPSL
+166 
-181 SIEPLMRNWT
+181 
-191 EAAASRRDK
+191 
-200 FDYDHGRGRGNI
+200 
-212 KIEDNITKEYRAQER
+212 IEDNITKEYRAQER

-237 KHAVGAAKKSKLT
+237 KPAVGAAKKSKLA

-313 FENGPPAKKEFVYKD
+313 FENGPPEKKEFVYKD

-337 DLTQPDEPVGNQ
+337 DLTQPDEPVVNQ
-349 NNDDEEKIPAKLNVD
+349 NNDDEEKTPAKLNVD

-435 ESPFKLDKPGK
+435 ESPFELDKPGK
-446 RSARGTKP
+446 RSA
-454 SGNTTATRAL
+454 RAL

-523 AYQTHLALRV
+523 AYQTHLSLRV

-573 AVRRVLDE
+573 AVCRVLDE

-619 LEFSHD
+619 LEFSLD

-675 VIEIME
+675 VIEVME

-699 RRRRLIAELVLSPTN
+699 RRRRLITELVLSPTN
-714 TLECVKNKIRDIAK
+714 TLDCVTNKIRDVAK
-728 KRKA
+728 KIKA

>member
-1 MVEIFDPSKGR
+1 MLQIPSLKMHTLLIRYMVEIFYPSKGR

-55 RVPPQFLSKTTGN
+55 RAPPQFLSKTTSN

-83 ADVDFLRR
+83 ADDDFLRR
-91 VVLMLLGIVLAPM
+91 VVLVLLGTVLAPM

-114 ALVDD
+114 ALVHD
-119 VNRISKIN
+119 VKRISKIN
-127 WNAFTLRVQ
+127 WNAFTPRVL

-181 SIEPLMRNWT
+181 SMEPLMRNWT

-227 KVPEPEKPKM
+227 KVPKPKKPKM
-237 KHAVGAAKKSKLT
+237 KPAVGAAKKSKLA

-269 SQMKEIPEQVAE
+269 SQMKEIPEQV
-281 RLLEKLNQNGV
+281 RLLEKFNQNGL

-303 NNDADLEVDS
+303 NNDA
-313 FENGPPAKKEFVYKD
+313 
-328 DSDGLEPVI
+328 GLE
-337 DLTQPDEPVGNQ
+337 PDEPVVNQ
-349 NNDDEEKIPAKLNVD
+349 NNDDEEKTPAKLNVD

-510 TSVTVESIRPIID
+510 TSVTVESIRPVLEHTWLADDIID
-523 AYQTHLALRV
+523 AYQTPLALRV
-533 GHDRHLCP
+533 GHDQHLCP

-549 DRAKARDNPKPSK
+549 DCAKARDNPKPSK

-606 RKKEFRVFDSLYP
+606 LKKEFRVFDSLYP
-619 LEFSHD
+619 LEFSLD
-625 TVKALR
+625 TVKA
-631 LAIAIDMEEANRIT
+631 
-645 PGKYP
+645 P
-650 DVTKWPIIPQID
+650 
-662 MPLQED
+662 
-668 GNSCGLF
+668 
-675 VIEIME
+675 
-681 HWDGDRWTAD
+681 
-691 FTQGTVNA
+691 
-699 RRRRLIAELVLSPTN
+699 
-714 TLECVKNKIRDIAK
+714 
-728 KRKA
+728 

>member
-1 MVEIFDPSKGR
+1 MAER
-12 FIVQDL
+12 
-18 VGEVSLGAVDVE
+18 E
-30 CILALEN
+30 
-37 HGLSAEGILG
+37 LSSPAGTPFRL
-47 EEGEDVKD
+47 
-55 RVPPQFLSKTTGN
+55 
-68 IVIDDLIVDITKNKS
+68 
-83 ADVDFLRR
+83 
-91 VVLMLLGIVLAPM
+91 
-104 SSKTVPKQYY
+104 
-114 ALVDD
+114 
-119 VNRISKIN
+119 
-127 WNAFTLRVQ
+127 
-136 LDCLRNV
+136 
-143 RKGKHLRQWPR
+143 
-154 GNLALLQYLYWE
+154 YLYWE

-181 SIEPLMRNWT
+181 SMEPLMRNWT

-200 FDYDHGRGRGNI
+200 FDYDDGRGRGNI
-212 KIEDNITKEYRAQER
+212 K
-227 KVPEPEKPKM
+227 
-237 KHAVGAAKKSKLT
+237 
-250 SNADEMMNLIMKRC
+250 
-264 MDYIR
+264 
-269 SQMKEIPEQVAE
+269 

-292 MYKPAAAAASG
+292 MYKPAAAVASG

-313 FENGPPAKKEFVYKD
+313 FENE
-328 DSDGLEPVI
+328 
-337 DLTQPDEPVGNQ
+337 PDEPVVNQ
-349 NNDDEEKIPAKLNVD
+349 NNDDEEKTPAKLNVD
-364 KTTKPTDECGATPE
+364 KTTKPTDECGTTPE

-435 ESPFKLDKPGK
+435 ESLFKLDKPGK
-446 RSARGTKP
+446 QSA
-454 SGNTTATRAL
+454 RAL
-464 FSDNDMEGSV
+464 FSDNDVEGSV
-474 KDDLTPELIDAAVA
+474 KDDLTPELIDVAVTL
-488 FVEAAARSEKNMT
+488 VEAAARSEKNMT

-510 TSVTVESIRPIID
+510 ISVTVESIRPIIR
-523 AYQTHLALRV
+523 HIWLCALV
-533 GHDRHLCP
+533 MIGTSVQPGGPNTL
-541 AWRSKYLV
+541 LI
-549 DRAKARDNPKPSK
+549 
-562 YNMDSALSRAG
+562 
-573 AVRRVLDE
+573 
-581 YTVRDKSFIPLNVG
+581 SFIPLNVG

-619 LEFSHD
+619 LEFPLD

-675 VIEIME
+675 VIEVME

-699 RRRRLIAELVLSPTN
+699 RRRRLVAELVLSPTN

-728 KRKA
+728 KSKA

>member
-1 MVEIFDPSKGR
+1 MLQIPSLKMRTLLIRCLVEIFDPSKGR
-12 FIVQDL
+12 FIVHDL

-37 HGLSAEGILG
+37 HALSAEGILG

-83 ADVDFLRR
+83 ADDDFLRR
-91 VVLMLLGIVLAPM
+91 VVLLLLGTVLAPM

-119 VNRISKIN
+119 VKHISKIN
-127 WNAFTLRVQ
+127 WNAFTLRVL
-136 LDCLRNV
+136 LDCLRN
-143 RKGKHLRQWPR
+143 
-154 GNLALLQYLYWE
+154 YLYWE

-181 SIEPLMRNWT
+181 SMEPLMRNWT

-237 KHAVGAAKKSKLT
+237 KPAIGAAKKSKLA

-292 MYKPAAAAASG
+292 MYKTAAAAASC
-303 NNDADLEVDS
+303 NNDADLE
-313 FENGPPAKKEFVYKD
+313 
-328 DSDGLEPVI
+328 
-337 DLTQPDEPVGNQ
+337 PDEPIVNQ
-349 NNDDEEKIPAKLNVD
+349 NNDDEEKTPAKLHVD
-364 KTTKPTDECGATPE
+364 KTTKPTDECSATPE

-386 PRAESSDIDI
+386 PQAESSDIDI

-421 VISGKRRRTVPKKF
+421 VIFGKRRRIVPKKF
-435 ESPFKLDKPGK
+435 ESSFKLDKPSK

-510 TSVTVESIRPIID
+510 TSVTVESIQLIID

-606 RKKEFRVFDSLYP
+606 LKKEFRVFDSLYP
-619 LEFSHD
+619 IEFSLD

-675 VIEIME
+675 VIEVME
-681 HWDGDRWTAD
+681 RWDGDRWTAD
-691 FTQGTVNA
+691 FTQGTINA
-699 RRRRLIAELVLSPTN
+699 RRRRLVAELVLSPTN
-714 TLECVKNKIRDIAK
+714 TLEYVKNKIRDIAK
-728 KRKA
+728 KSKA

>member
-83 ADVDFLRR
+83 ADDDFLRR
-91 VVLMLLGIVLAPM
+91 VVLVLLGTVLAPM

-119 VNRISKIN
+119 VKRISKIN
-127 WNAFTLRVQ
+127 WNAFTLRVL

-143 RKGKHLRQWPR
+143 RKGKHLRQWTR
-154 GNLALLQYLYWE
+154 GKLALLQYLYWE

-181 SIEPLMRNWT
+181 SMEPLMRNWT

-200 FDYDHGRGRGNI
+200 FDYDQGRGRGNI

-227 KVPEPEKPKM
+227 KVPEPKKPKM
-237 KHAVGAAKKSKLT
+237 KPAVGAAKKSKLA

-313 FENGPPAKKEFVYKD
+313 FEN
-328 DSDGLEPVI
+328 EPVI
-337 DLTQPDEPVGNQ
+337 DLTQPDEPVVNQ
-349 NNDDEEKIPAKLNVD
+349 NNDDEEKTPAKLNVD

-378 NPWIVGNS
+378 NPWIVGSS

-396 SASSIDRMVGKSKG
+396 STSSIDRMVGKSKG
-410 KKSAATAKEDD
+410 K
-421 VISGKRRRTVPKKF
+421 
-435 ESPFKLDKPGK
+435 
-446 RSARGTKP
+446 
-454 SGNTTATRAL
+454 N
-464 FSDNDMEGSV
+464 DNDMEGSV

-488 FVEAAARSEKNMT
+488 FVEAAARCEKNMT

-510 TSVTVESIRPIID
+510 TSVTVESIRHVLEHTWLAHDIID

-619 LEFSHD
+619 LEFSLD

-675 VIEIME
+675 VIEVME

-714 TLECVKNKIRDIAK
+714 TLECVKNKICDIAK
-728 KRKA
+728 KSKA

>member
-12 FIVQDL
+12 FIVQEL

-37 HGLSAEGILG
+37 HRLSAEGILG

-83 ADVDFLRR
+83 ADDDFLRR
-91 VVLMLLGIVLAPM
+91 VVLVLLGIVLAPM
-104 SSKTVPKQYY
+104 SSKTVPKKYY

-119 VNRISKIN
+119 VKRISKIN
-127 WNAFTLRVQ
+127 WNAFTLRVL
-136 LDCLRNV
+136 LDCLRNM

-181 SIEPLMRNWT
+181 SMEPLMRNWT

-237 KHAVGAAKKSKLT
+237 KPAVGAAKKSKLA

-313 FENGPPAKKEFVYKD
+313 FENGPPEKKEFVYKD
-328 DSDGLEPVI
+328 DSDGIEPLI
-337 DLTQPDEPVGNQ
+337 DLTQPDEPVVNQ
-349 NNDDEEKIPAKLNVD
+349 NNDDEEKTPAKLNVD
-364 KTTKPTDECGATPE
+364 KTTKPTDECGAIPK
-378 NPWIVGNS
+378 NPWIV
-386 PRAESSDIDI
+386 
-396 SASSIDRMVGKSKG
+396 
-410 KKSAATAKEDD
+410 
-421 VISGKRRRTVPKKF
+421 
-435 ESPFKLDKPGK
+435 
-446 RSARGTKP
+446 
-454 SGNTTATRAL
+454 AL

-474 KDDLTPELIDAAVA
+474 KDDLTPKLIDAAVM

-501 KRVYYNERG
+501 KRVYYDERG
-510 TSVTVESIRPIID
+510 TSMTVESIRPIIN

-541 AWRSKYLV
+541 ASRSKYLV

-573 AVRRVLDE
+573 AVHRVLDE
-581 YTVRDKSFIPLNVG
+581 YTVHDKSFIPLNVD

-606 RKKEFRVFDSLYP
+606 LKKEFRVFDSLYP
-619 LEFSHD
+619 LEFSLD

-650 DVTKWPIIPQID
+650 DVTMWHIIPQID

-668 GNSCGLF
+668 RNSCGLF
-675 VIEIME
+675 VIEVME
-681 HWDGDRWTAD
+681 RWDGDRWTAD

-699 RRRRLIAELVLSPTN
+699 RRRRLVAELVLSPTN

-728 KRKA
+728 KSKA

>member
-47 EEGEDVKD
+47 EEGEDIKD

-83 ADVDFLRR
+83 ADDDFLRR
-91 VVLMLLGIVLAPM
+91 VVLVLLGTVLAPM
-104 SSKTVPKQYY
+104 SSKT
-114 ALVDD
+114 
-119 VNRISKIN
+119 RISKIN
-127 WNAFTLRVQ
+127 WNAFTLRVL

-154 GNLALLQYLYWE
+154 RNLALLQYLYWE

-181 SIEPLMRNWT
+181 SMEPLMRNWT
-191 EAAASRRDK
+191 EAAASRREK
-200 FDYDHGRGRGNI
+200 FDYDQGRGRGNI

-237 KHAVGAAKKSKLT
+237 KPAVDAAKKSKLA

-269 SQMKEIPEQVAE
+269 SEMKEIPEQVAE

-292 MYKPAAAAASG
+292 MYKPAASG

-313 FENGPPAKKEFVYKD
+313 FEN
-328 DSDGLEPVI
+328 EPVI
-337 DLTQPDEPVGNQ
+337 DFTQPDEPVVNQ
-349 NNDDEEKIPAKLNVD
+349 NNDDEEKTPAKLNVD

-421 VISGKRRRTVPKKF
+421 FISGKRRRTVPKKF

-446 RSARGTKP
+446 RSA
-454 SGNTTATRAL
+454 RAL

-510 TSVTVESIRPIID
+510 TSVID

-619 LEFSHD
+619 LEFSLD

-662 MPLQED
+662 MPPQED
-668 GNSCGLF
+668 G
-675 VIEIME
+675 
-681 HWDGDRWTAD
+681 
-691 FTQGTVNA
+691 
-699 RRRRLIAELVLSPTN
+699 
-714 TLECVKNKIRDIAK
+714 
-728 KRKA
+728 

>member
-12 FIVQDL
+12 FIVQEL

-37 HGLSAEGILG
+37 HRLSAEGILG

-83 ADVDFLRR
+83 ADDDFLRR
-91 VVLMLLGIVLAPM
+91 VVLVLLGIVLAPM
-104 SSKTVPKQYY
+104 SSKTVPKKYY

-119 VNRISKIN
+119 VKRISKIN
-127 WNAFTLRVQ
+127 WNAFTLRVL
-136 LDCLRNV
+136 LDCLRNM

-181 SIEPLMRNWT
+181 SMEPLMRNWT

-212 KIEDNITKEYRAQER
+212 RIEDNITKEYRAQER

-237 KHAVGAAKKSKLT
+237 KPAVGAAKKSKLA

-292 MYKPAAAAASG
+292 MYKPAAAAASD

-313 FENGPPAKKEFVYKD
+313 FENGPPEKEEFVYKD

-337 DLTQPDEPVGNQ
+337 DLTQPDEPVVNQ
-349 NNDDEEKIPAKLNVD
+349 NNDDEEKTPAKLNVD
-364 KTTKPTDECGATPE
+364 KTMKPTDECGATPE

-386 PRAESSDIDI
+386 PREESSDIDI

-410 KKSAATAKEDD
+410 K
-421 VISGKRRRTVPKKF
+421 
-435 ESPFKLDKPGK
+435 
-446 RSARGTKP
+446 
-454 SGNTTATRAL
+454 N
-464 FSDNDMEGSV
+464 DNDMEGSV
-474 KDDLTPELIDAAVA
+474 KDDLTPELIDAAVT
-488 FVEAAARSEKNMT
+488 FVEAAARSEKNMI

-573 AVRRVLDE
+573 A
-581 YTVRDKSFIPLNVG
+581 SFIPLNIG

-606 RKKEFRVFDSLYP
+606 LKKEFRVFDSLYP
-619 LEFSHD
+619 LEFSLD

-675 VIEIME
+675 VIEVME
-681 HWDGDRWTAD
+681 RWDGDRWTAD

-699 RRRRLIAELVLSPTN
+699 RRRRLVAELVLSPTN

-728 KRKA
+728 KSKA

>member
-1 MVEIFDPSKGR
+1 MLQIPSLKMRTLLIRYMVEIFDPSKGR
-12 FIVQDL
+12 FIVHDL

-83 ADVDFLRR
+83 ADDNFLRR
-91 VVLMLLGIVLAPM
+91 VVLVLLGTVLAPM

-119 VNRISKIN
+119 VKRISKIN
-127 WNAFTLRVQ
+127 WNAFTLRVL

-143 RKGKHLRQWPR
+143 TKGKHLRQWPR

-181 SIEPLMRNWT
+181 SMEPLMRNWT

-200 FDYDHGRGRGNI
+200 FDYDQGRGRGNI

-237 KHAVGAAKKSKLT
+237 KPTVGAAKKSKLA

-269 SQMKEIPEQVAE
+269 SEMKEIPEQVAE

-292 MYKPAAAAASG
+292 MYKPAAATASG

-313 FENGPPAKKEFVYKD
+313 FENGPPEKKEFVYKD

-337 DLTQPDEPVGNQ
+337 DLTQPDEPVVNQ
-349 NNDDEEKIPAKLNVD
+349 NNDDEEKTPAKLNVD

-386 PRAESSDIDI
+386 PRAESSDIGI

-421 VISGKRRRTVPKKF
+421 VISGKRRRTIPKKF
-435 ESPFKLDKPGK
+435 ESPFKLDKP
-446 RSARGTKP
+446 
-454 SGNTTATRAL
+454 AL

-488 FVEAAARSEKNMT
+488 FVEVAARSKKNMT

-510 TSVTVESIRPIID
+510 TSVTVERIRPVID

-606 RKKEFRVFDSLYP
+606 SKKEFRVFDSLYP
-619 LEFSHD
+619 LEFSLD
-625 TVKALR
+625 TVKAL
-631 LAIAIDMEEANRIT
+631 
-645 PGKYP
+645 
-650 DVTKWPIIPQID
+650 
-662 MPLQED
+662 
-668 GNSCGLF
+668 
-675 VIEIME
+675 
-681 HWDGDRWTAD
+681 
-691 FTQGTVNA
+691 GTVNA

-728 KRKA
+728 KSKA

>member
-1 MVEIFDPSKGR
+1 MLQIPSLKMRTLLIRYMVEIFDPSKGR

-83 ADVDFLRR
+83 ADDNFLRR
-91 VVLMLLGIVLAPM
+91 VVLVLLGTVLAPM

-119 VNRISKIN
+119 VKRISKIN
-127 WNAFTLRVQ
+127 WNAFTLRVL

-143 RKGKHLRQWPR
+143 TKGKHLRQWPR

-181 SIEPLMRNWT
+181 SMEPLMRNWT

-200 FDYDHGRGRGNI
+200 FDYDQGRGRGNI

-237 KHAVGAAKKSKLT
+237 KPTVGAAKKSKLA

-269 SQMKEIPEQVAE
+269 SEMKEIPEQVAE

-292 MYKPAAAAASG
+292 MYKPAAATASG
-303 NNDADLEVDS
+303 NNDADLEVDF
-313 FENGPPAKKEFVYKD
+313 FENGPPEKKEFVYKD

-337 DLTQPDEPVGNQ
+337 DLTQPDEPVVNQ
-349 NNDDEEKIPAKLNVD
+349 NNDDEEKTPAKLNVD

-386 PRAESSDIDI
+386 PRAESSDIGI

-435 ESPFKLDKPGK
+435 ESPFKLDKP
-446 RSARGTKP
+446 
-454 SGNTTATRAL
+454 AL

-488 FVEAAARSEKNMT
+488 FVEVAARSKKNMT

-510 TSVTVESIRPIID
+510 TSVTVERIRPVID

-573 AVRRVLDE
+573 AVRRVLDD

-606 RKKEFRVFDSLYP
+606 SKKEFRVFDSLYP
-619 LEFSHD
+619 LEFSLD
-625 TVKALR
+625 TVKALGR
-631 LAIAIDMEEANRIT
+631 
-645 PGKYP
+645 
-650 DVTKWPIIPQID
+650 
-662 MPLQED
+662 
-668 GNSCGLF
+668 
-675 VIEIME
+675 
-681 HWDGDRWTAD
+681 
-691 FTQGTVNA
+691 VNA

-728 KRKA
+728 KSKA

>member
-1 MVEIFDPSKGR
+1 MVEIFDPSKGI

-83 ADVDFLRR
+83 ADDDFLRR
-91 VVLMLLGIVLAPM
+91 VVLVLLGTVLAPM
-104 SSKTVPKQYY
+104 SSKIVPKQYY
-114 ALVDD
+114 ALVDN
-119 VNRISKIN
+119 VKRISKIN
-127 WNAFTLRVQ
+127 WNAFTLRVL
-136 LDCLRNV
+136 LDCLRNM

-181 SIEPLMRNWT
+181 SMEPLMRNWT

-212 KIEDNITKEYRAQER
+212 RIEDNITKEYRAQER

-237 KHAVGAAKKSKLT
+237 KPAVGAAKKSKLA

-292 MYKPAAAAASG
+292 MYKPAAAAASD

-313 FENGPPAKKEFVYKD
+313 FENGPPEKEEFVYKD

-337 DLTQPDEPVGNQ
+337 DLTQPDEPVVNQ
-349 NNDDEEKIPAKLNVD
+349 NNDDEEKTPAKLNVD
-364 KTTKPTDECGATPE
+364 KTMKPTDECGATPE

-386 PRAESSDIDI
+386 PREESSDIDI

-410 KKSAATAKEDD
+410 K
-421 VISGKRRRTVPKKF
+421 
-435 ESPFKLDKPGK
+435 
-446 RSARGTKP
+446 
-454 SGNTTATRAL
+454 N
-464 FSDNDMEGSV
+464 DNDMEGSV
-474 KDDLTPELIDAAVA
+474 KDDLTPELIDAAVT
-488 FVEAAARSEKNMT
+488 FVEAAARSEKNMI

-595 NTHWITVVMHN
+595 NTHWITVMMHN
-606 RKKEFRVFDSLYP
+606 LKKEFRVFDSLYP
-619 LEFSHD
+619 LEFSLD

-675 VIEIME
+675 VIEVME
-681 HWDGDRWTAD
+681 RWDGDRWTAD

-699 RRRRLIAELVLSPTN
+699 RRRHLVAELVLAPTN

-728 KRKA
+728 KSKA

>member
-68 IVIDDLIVDITKNKS
+68 IVINDLIVDITKNKS
-83 ADVDFLRR
+83 ADDDFLRR
-91 VVLMLLGIVLAPM
+91 VVLVLLGTVLAPM
-104 SSKTVPKQYY
+104 SSKTYM
-114 ALVDD
+114 
-119 VNRISKIN
+119 
-127 WNAFTLRVQ
+127 
-136 LDCLRNV
+136 
-143 RKGKHLRQWPR
+143 
-154 GNLALLQYLYWE
+154 YWE

-181 SIEPLMRNWT
+181 SMEPLMRNWT

-200 FDYDHGRGRGNI
+200 FDYDQGRGRGNI

-237 KHAVGAAKKSKLT
+237 KPAVGAAKKSKLA

-269 SQMKEIPEQVAE
+269 SEMKEIPEQ

-313 FENGPPAKKEFVYKD
+313 FEN
-328 DSDGLEPVI
+328 EPVI
-337 DLTQPDEPVGNQ
+337 DLTQPDEPVVNQ
-349 NNDDEEKIPAKLNVD
+349 NNDDEEKTPAKLNVD

-421 VISGKRRRTVPKKF
+421 FISGKRRRTVPKKF

-446 RSARGTKP
+446 RSAR
-454 SGNTTATRAL
+454 AL
-464 FSDNDMEGSV
+464 FSDNDMKGSV

-501 KRVYYNERG
+501 KRVYYHERG
-510 TSVTVESIRPIID
+510 TSVTVERIRLVID

-562 YNMDSALSRAG
+562 YNMDTALSRAG

-595 NTHWITVVMHN
+595 NTHWITMVMHN

-619 LEFSHD
+619 LEFSLD

-662 MPLQED
+662 MPPQED

-675 VIEIME
+675 MIEVME

-728 KRKA
+728 KSKA

>member
-1 MVEIFDPSKGR
+1 
-12 FIVQDL
+12 
-18 VGEVSLGAVDVE
+18 
-30 CILALEN
+30 
-37 HGLSAEGILG
+37 
-47 EEGEDVKD
+47 
-55 RVPPQFLSKTTGN
+55 
-68 IVIDDLIVDITKNKS
+68 
-83 ADVDFLRR
+83 
-91 VVLMLLGIVLAPM
+91 M

-119 VNRISKIN
+119 MKRISKIN
-127 WNAFTLRVQ
+127 WNAFTLRVL

-181 SIEPLMRNWT
+181 SMEPLMRNWT

-200 FDYDHGRGRGNI
+200 FDYNHGRGRGNI

-237 KHAVGAAKKSKLT
+237 KPAVGAAKKSKLT

-313 FENGPPAKKEFVYKD
+313 FEN
-328 DSDGLEPVI
+328 EPVI
-337 DLTQPDEPVGNQ
+337 DLTQPDEPVVNQ
-349 NNDDEEKIPAKLNVD
+349 NNDDEEKTPAKLNVD
-364 KTTKPTDECGATPE
+364 KTTKPTDECGATLE

-396 SASSIDRMVGKSKG
+396 SANSIDKMVGKSKG

-446 RSARGTKP
+446 RSA
-454 SGNTTATRAL
+454 RAL

-523 AYQTHLALRV
+523 AYQTHLALRI

-541 AWRSKYLV
+541 AWR
-549 DRAKARDNPKPSK
+549 
-562 YNMDSALSRAG
+562 
-573 AVRRVLDE
+573 
-581 YTVRDKSFIPLNVG
+581 
-595 NTHWITVVMHN
+595 
-606 RKKEFRVFDSLYP
+606 
-619 LEFSHD
+619 
-625 TVKALR
+625 
-631 LAIAIDMEEANRIT
+631 
-645 PGKYP
+645 
-650 DVTKWPIIPQID
+650 
-662 MPLQED
+662 
-668 GNSCGLF
+668 NSCGLF
-675 VIEIME
+675 VIEVME
-681 HWDGDRWTAD
+681 RWDGDRWTAD

-699 RRRRLIAELVLSPTN
+699 RRRRLVAELVLSPTN

-728 KRKA
+728 KSKA

>member
-37 HGLSAEGILG
+37 HRLSAEGILG

-55 RVPPQFLSKTTGN
+55 RVPPQFLCKTTGN

-83 ADVDFLRR
+83 ADDDFLRR
-91 VVLMLLGIVLAPM
+91 VVLVLLGTVLAPM
-104 SSKTVPKQYY
+104 SSKT
-114 ALVDD
+114 
-119 VNRISKIN
+119 
-127 WNAFTLRVQ
+127 
-136 LDCLRNV
+136 
-143 RKGKHLRQWPR
+143 
-154 GNLALLQYLYWE
+154 YLYWE

-181 SIEPLMRNWT
+181 SMEPLMRNWT

-227 KVPEPEKPKM
+227 KVPELEKPKM
-237 KHAVGAAKKSKLT
+237 KPAVGAAKKSKLA

-313 FENGPPAKKEFVYKD
+313 FENGPPEKKEFVYKD

-337 DLTQPDEPVGNQ
+337 DLTQPDEPVVNQ
-349 NNDDEEKIPAKLNVD
+349 NNDDEEKTPAKLNVD

-446 RSARGTKP
+446 RSA
-454 SGNTTATRAL
+454 RAL

-606 RKKEFRVFDSLYP
+606 LKKEFRVFDSLYP
-619 LEFSHD
+619 LEFSLD

-631 LAIAIDMEEANRIT
+631 LAIAIDMAEANCIT

-675 VIEIME
+675 VIEVME
-681 HWDGDRWTAD
+681 RWDGDRWTAD

-699 RRRRLIAELVLSPTN
+699 RRRRLVAELVLSPTN

-728 KRKA
+728 KSKA